1 MSDTEYEY
9 ETDDTDETLE
19 IIDEEEEQEEPQ
31 VEEQGDTAN
40 CDNHLDII
48 PEEPPKKRKYTR
60 RPPNVVIKRAVIVK
74 TPPKTQPKKKETVVY
89 LVKDDKGEYN
99 EIERPPKKFSKKE
112 LKQIEAEEHALEK
125 EKEVGKR
132 LVRTKKGG
140 VDSRSSKPRTQAQID
155 ATKRMLE
162 ANKKRRADKN
172 QQQNQEQETKI
183 NTTIRET
190 IREVISNP
198 KNLSKEI
205 PKPVIPPS
213 YSTSKMALYNMF
225 G

>member
-19 IIDEEEEQEEPQ
+19 IIDEEEEQEEPL

-74 TPPKTQPKKKETVVY
+74 TPPKKKETVVY

-99 EIERPPKKFSKKE
+99 EIERPPKKLSKKE
-112 LKQIEAEEHALEK
+112 LKQVQAEEQALEQ

-162 ANKKRRADKN
+162 ANKKRRAEKN
-172 QQQNQEQETKI
+172 QEKETKI
-183 NTTIRET
+183 NNTIRES

-198 KNLSKEI
+198 KLLSKEI
-205 PKPVIPPS
+205 PKPVIPPPS

>member
-9 ETDDTDETLE
+9 ETDDSDETLE

-74 TPPKTQPKKKETVVY
+74 TPPKKKETVVY

-162 ANKKRRADKN
+162 ANKKRRAEKN
-172 QQQNQEQETKI
+172 QEKETKI
-183 NTTIRET
+183 NTTIRES

-198 KNLSKEI
+198 KLLSKEI

>member
-9 ETDDTDETLE
+9 ETDDSDETLE
-19 IIDEEEEQEEPQ
+19 IIDEEEEQEEPL

-48 PEEPPKKRKYTR
+48 QEEPPKKRKYTR

-74 TPPKTQPKKKETVVY
+74 TPPKKKETVVY

-99 EIERPPKKFSKKE
+99 EIERPPKKLSKKE
-112 LKQIEAEEHALEK
+112 LKKIEAEEHALEQ

-162 ANKKRRADKN
+162 ANKKRRAEKN
-172 QQQNQEQETKI
+172 QEKETKI
-183 NTTIRET
+183 NNTIRES

-198 KNLSKEI
+198 KILSKEI